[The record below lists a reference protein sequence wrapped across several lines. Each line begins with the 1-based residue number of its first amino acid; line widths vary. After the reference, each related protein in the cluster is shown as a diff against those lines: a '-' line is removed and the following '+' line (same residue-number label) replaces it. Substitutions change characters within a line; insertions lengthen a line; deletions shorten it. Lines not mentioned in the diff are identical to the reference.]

1 VLYGQDTEGSEF
13 GYRKMGIATCGVS
26 IASVS
31 HLTFSIADF
40 RIVNR
45 LIFSV
50 TGRIYDP
57 EDGTQ
62 LGAYMKSGT
71 GPLWVDLPAGKVY
84 AVSGLS
90 STMVAFDVFDMR
102 TFLPLLRMN
111 IVLPGEFNFPS
122 PQSLV
127 RWGQHGVAFN
137 TSQGVY
143 LLENPL
149 IGGAGQ
155 ALPPGPVPNDPTYTV
170 TGQVLF
176 SGPINEAA
184 GVRIDMTGAVTSS
197 VTIPS
202 DRNDFSFGGIPAC
215 SSVTLTPSK
224 PNFIFSPASIT
235 FNNPSEIQ
243 PANFTAIPN
252 AVRLSRST
260 LTVSEALTATSFTV
274 QRTGD
279 TSQPASVEYET
290 IPATAS
296 DRSDFT
302 AVSGRIDFSPGQ
314 TSRTVPVLL
323 SNDVL
328 VEGPETFS
336 VVIKNPIGVMMRAPD
351 VLVVTITDN
360 DVSPPTSNPLDDA
373 AFYVRQHYHDFL
385 NREPDSTGLAF
396 WTNEITSCG
405 TDAGCIEIK
414 RINVSAAFFLS
425 IEFQETGYLVY
436 RTYKSGFANLNGKP
450 VPVRLPEFLRDT
462 QAIGQG
468 VQVGVGNWEAQLEAN
483 KQAYALGFVQ
493 RPEFVTAFPNSLTA
507 DQFVMQLD
515 ANAGGV
521 LSATEKADLRAILG
535 ATPENT
541 AKRATVLRAVAED
554 SDLRSAEFNKAFVL
568 MQYFGYLR
576 RNPDDAPDTNFDGYN
591 FWLGKL
597 NQFNGNF
604 INAEMVK
611 AFILSTEYHQR
622 FGP

>member
-1 VLYGQDTEGSEF
+1 
-13 GYRKMGIATCGVS
+13 
-26 IASVS
+26 
-31 HLTFSIADF
+31 
-40 RIVNR
+40 
-45 LIFSV
+45 
-50 TGRIYDP
+50 
-57 EDGTQ
+57 
-62 LGAYMKSGT
+62 
-71 GPLWVDLPAGKVY
+71 
-84 AVSGLS
+84 
-90 STMVAFDVFDMR
+90 
-102 TFLPLLRMN
+102 
-111 IVLPGEFNFPS
+111 
-122 PQSLV
+122 
-127 RWGQHGVAFN
+127 VAFN
-137 TSQGVY
+137 TFQGVY

-155 ALPPGPVPNDPTYTV
+155 ALPPGSLPLDPTYTV

-176 SGPINEAA
+176 AGQINEAA

-197 VTIPS
+197 ITIPS

-215 SSVTLTPSK
+215 GSVTLTPSK

-235 FNNPSEIQ
+235 FSNPSEIQ
-243 PANFTAIPN
+243 PARFTAIPN
-252 AVRLSRST
+252 AVHLSRST

-290 IPATAS
+290 IPASAS
-296 DRSDFT
+296 DRGDFT

-314 TSRTVPVLL
+314 TSQTISVLL

-328 VEGPETFS
+328 LEGPETFS

-351 VLVVTITDN
+351 VLVITITDN
-360 DVSPPTSNPLDDA
+360 DVSPPTSNPLDDP

-385 NREPDSTGLAF
+385 NREPDSDGLTF

-405 TDAGCIEIK
+405 ANAGCIEVK

-436 RTYKSGFANLNGKP
+436 RMYKSGFANLNGKP
-450 VPVRLPEFLRDT
+450 VPVRLTEFLRDT

-507 DQFVMQLD
+507 DQFVTQLD

-521 LSATEKADLRAILG
+521 LSASEKANLVAKLG
-535 ATPENT
+535 ATPADT
-541 AKRATVLRAVAED
+541 AKRTSVLRSVAED
-554 SDLRSAEFNKAFVL
+554 SDLRSAEFTKAFVL

-576 RNPDDAPDTNFDGYN
+576 RNPDDAPDTNFAGYS

-604 INAEMVK
+604 IDSEMVK
-611 AFILSTEYHQR
+611 AFILSAEYRQR